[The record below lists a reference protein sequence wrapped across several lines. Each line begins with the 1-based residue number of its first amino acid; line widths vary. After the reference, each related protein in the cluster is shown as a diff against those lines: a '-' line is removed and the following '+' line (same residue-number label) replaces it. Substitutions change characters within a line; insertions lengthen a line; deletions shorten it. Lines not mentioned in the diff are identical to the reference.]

1 MSMKNR
7 VLLHRTGRD
16 QYGNKGSAP
25 LSTYKPSQEDEK
37 RTNKMRVLH
46 VKLNDNFIQKHSTQW
61 LSLFKDMSKK
71 SIWSLLYPYKKPSLA
86 TFYSHSRKYATLEEY
101 LNFLLVHN
109 KHWSLL
115 KLGYEREHIR
125 TILKPFKECG
135 QYMVSYKCGTSFAT
149 SI

>member
-25 LSTYKPSQEDEK
+25 LPTYKPSQEDEK
-37 RTNKMRVLH
+37 RTSKMRALH
-46 VKLNDNFIQKHSTQW
+46 VKLNGDFIQEHGTQW
-61 LSLFKDMSKK
+61 LALFKGMSKK
-71 SIWSLLYPYKKPSLA
+71 AIWSFLFPYQKPSLA
-86 TFYSHSRKYATLEEY
+86 TFYSHSREYATLEEY

-109 KHWSLL
+109 KHWSLS
-115 KLGYEREHIR
+115 KLGYEQEHIK
-125 TILKPFKECG
+125 TSLKPFKECG
-135 QYMVSYKCGTSFAT
+135 RYMVSYKGGASFAT